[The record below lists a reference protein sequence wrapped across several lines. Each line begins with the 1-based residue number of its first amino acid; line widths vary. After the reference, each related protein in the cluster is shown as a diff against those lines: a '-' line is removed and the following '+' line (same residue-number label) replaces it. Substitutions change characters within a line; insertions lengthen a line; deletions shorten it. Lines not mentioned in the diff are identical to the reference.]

1 MIPFMENEMQ
11 EQKSPVGNGKEL
23 PIRYDG
29 KLKVM
34 GKAKFAAEFQKEI
47 EAQFQGKGM
56 LYAYLVLSSIPSGE
70 IVSMDT
76 TAADRAS
83 GVVKILTPFNA
94 PKLPIVTPQPP
105 ATRKLSLLQDRTVYY
120 NGEPIGIV
128 LAKSQVEA
136 AHAASLIKVKYKAAP
151 SKLNFE
157 KRLGEARMPKHGN
170 APKERKPGEA
180 AESWAKATTVVEHT
194 YSTPLQTHNPME
206 PHATIAAWNGEKLT
220 VYDATQYITGDKQT
234 LAKHFSLPLDNVRV
248 IDPYVGGGFGSKG
261 STWSHVILCAMAAKV
276 AGAPV
281 HLALERTQ
289 MFGPVG
295 GRPKTVQT
303 IKLGTDNTGKLV
315 AMQHD
320 VILPASVMEDFLE
333 AAAQQTS
340 MLYQAD
346 SIETSHKMVDMN
358 IGVQTFQRA
367 PGESVGTTALES
379 AMDELAVKLNMDPLQ
394 LRLLNYAEKD
404 PGEQREFSSKN
415 LKQAYTEAAARFGWS
430 KRNSTPGAVREGNK
444 HIGYGMAT
452 ATYPANRSA
461 AMAVIRLL
469 PSGRIFIG
477 SGTQDLGT
485 GMYTM
490 MAQTVVQE
498 LDVPWD
504 MVDVKLGDSTLPK
517 APVSG
522 GSQSTASVGPAVKDA
537 CSQLKLKLATM
548 AVADPSSKM
557 YQGKPEDLDVKG
569 GMLVSKTDP
578 SKSEPLSASLTRNK
592 GAAIEETG
600 SGEPSEEAQKSLSTH
615 SWGAVFAEVAVDDST
630 HMVEVRRVVATYDIG
645 KLLNKKTGTSQ
656 LEGGIVWGIGTALT
670 EETVLDNTNGR
681 IVNNN
686 LAEYHVPVNLDAGV
700 IDVTVVDTPDI
711 KFNPQGARGI
721 GEIGITGIA
730 GAIANAI
737 YNATGKRVRDFPITP
752 DKIMAA

>member
-1 MIPFMENEMQ
+1 MIDAMQ
-11 EQKSPVGNGKEL
+11 EQKNPVGNGKEL
-23 PIRYDG
+23 PVRYDG
-29 KLKVM
+29 KLKVL
-34 GKAKFAAEFQKEI
+34 GKAKYAGEFRKEI
-47 EAQFQGKGM
+47 EAEFAGKGM
-56 LYAYLVLSSIPSGE
+56 LYAYLLQSNIAAGE

-94 PKLPIVTPQPP
+94 PKLPIVQPQPP
-105 ATRKLSLLQDRTVYY
+105 ATRKLSLLQDRNVYY
-120 NGEPIGIV
+120 NNEPIGIIV
-128 LAKSQVEA
+128 AKTQVEA
-136 AHAASLIKVKYKAAP
+136 MHAASLIKVKYKSSPA
-151 SKLNFE
+151 KLNFE

-180 AESWAKATTVVEHT
+180 AASWAKATTVIEHT

-220 VYDATQYITGDKQT
+220 VYDATQYISGDKQT

-248 IDPYVGGGFGSKG
+248 IDPYVGGGFGCKG

-276 AGAPV
+276 VGAPV
-281 HLALERTQ
+281 HLVLERQQ

-295 GRPKTVQT
+295 GRPKTMQT
-303 IKLGTDNTGKLV
+303 IKLGTDANGKLV

-333 AAAQQTS
+333 AAASQTS
-340 MLYQAD
+340 MLYQSD

-358 IGVQTFQRA
+358 IGVLTFQRA

-379 AMDELAVKLNMDPLQ
+379 AMDELAIKLNMDPLQ

-415 LKQAYTEAAARFGWS
+415 LKQAYTEAAERFGWS
-430 KRNSTPGAVREGNK
+430 KRNSTPGAMREGNK
-444 HIGYGMAT
+444 RIGYGMAT

-461 AMAVIRLL
+461 ASAVIRLL
-469 PSGRIFIG
+469 PNGRVFIG

-522 GSQSTASVGPAVKDA
+522 GSQSTASVGPAVKEA
-537 CSQLKLKLATM
+537 CNQLKLKLAAM
-548 AVADPSSKM
+548 AVADPSSKF
-557 YQGKPEDLDVKG
+557 YQGKPDDLQVKG
-569 GMLVSKTDP
+569 GMLVSKANA
-578 SKSEPLSASLTRNK
+578 SLSEPLAASLTRNK

-600 SGEPSEEAQKSLSTH
+600 SAEPSQEAERALSTH

-645 KLLNKKTGTSQ
+645 KLMNKKTGMSQ

-670 EETVLDNTNGR
+670 EETVLDNNVGR

-700 IDVTVVDTPDI
+700 IDVTVIDTPDT